1 MNNNISNKLF
11 PIHYA
16 LGLLAV
22 VLPLTSCENEEDS
35 QEAPT
40 GIYKAPEPAAVTTS
54 TNTRPQNVNAPQIQ
68 APSMTESGQH
78 NLTLDAFMPA
88 PNISAPEGFMQND
101 EEGTAPVQFGEGL
114 PYTLY

>member
-1 MNNNISNKLF
+1 MNNNFSNKLF

-22 VLPLTSCENEEDS
+22 ALPLTSCENEEDG

-40 GIYKAPEPAAVTTS
+40 GIYKAPEPAPVTTS
-54 TNTRPQNVNAPQIQ
+54 TNTMTQNINAPQIQ
-68 APSMTESGQH
+68 APSMSEPGQS

-88 PNISAPEGFMQND
+88 PNISAPGGFMQDD
-101 EEGTAPVQFGEGL
+101 EDGTAPVQFGEGL
-114 PYTLY
+114 PYTLH